1 MEIQRER
8 ERKGKEN
15 IVSNKYRTIAKFIHA
30 FLVLGGKKRDSG
42 KEKFEVIMVEN
53 FLKTDAKLE
62 MMQEA
67 QRLQSNLKIK
77 KNKQET

>member
-1 MEIQRER
+1 MEIQRERERER

-30 FLVLGGKKRDSG
+30 FLALGGKKRDSG

-53 FLKTDAKLE
+53 FLKTDTKLE
-62 MMQEA
+62 MQEA
-67 QRLQSNLKIK
+67 QRLQSNVKIK
-77 KNKQET
+77 KK